1 MSQGDRKCIVCQKAY
16 KFCSNCSNDEH
27 KDETW
32 RNIFCS
38 ENCQRIYN
46 ILSMQGNGHI
56 DDSKAKDMLSN
67 LDLTRIKEFR
77 DDFRKQIESIQKVQF
92 EQPKVEEKKI
102 ETPKFQKPFQSKE
115 IVKDN
120 SKK

>member
-16 KFCSNCSNDEH
+16 KFCGNCANDEH

-38 ENCQRIYN
+38 DNCQRIFN
-46 ILSMQGNGHI
+46 VLSMQGNGHI

-67 LDLTRIKEFR
+67 LDLSRLKEFR
-77 DDFRKQIESIQKVQF
+77 EDFRKQIESFDKAQV
-92 EQPKVEEKKI
+92 QPKVEDKKP
-102 ETPKFQKPFQSKE
+102 EAPKFQKPFQSKE
-115 IVKDN
+115 IVKND